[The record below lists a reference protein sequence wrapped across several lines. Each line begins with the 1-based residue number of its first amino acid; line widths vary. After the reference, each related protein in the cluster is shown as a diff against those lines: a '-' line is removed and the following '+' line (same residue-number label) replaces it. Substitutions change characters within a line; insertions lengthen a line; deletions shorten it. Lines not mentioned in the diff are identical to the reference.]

1 MSAEK
6 WQALLDDHAASV
18 REFSSKAQRA
28 ADSRWLV
35 PRAEGKWTPAQE
47 TRHLILTYD
56 AFLRDARG
64 QGTLRLRGN
73 ATRRFF
79 WRLFGL
85 NWILHRKRI
94 PVAVRAPREI
104 RADEEFTP
112 ASDLIPQFE
121 ARSREFTAVIG
132 NLQLNEP
139 ARTFTHPLFG
149 QMSIE
154 QTLRALTVHNRHHAA
169 FLP

>member
-1 MSAEK
+1 MTPDRFQS
-6 WQALLDDHAASV
+6 LLDDHVASV
-18 REFSSKAQRA
+18 REFRAKAERIA
-28 ADSRWLV
+28 EAKWLE
-35 PRAEGKWTPAQE
+35 PRAEGKWAPAQE
-47 TRHLILTYD
+47 TRHLVLTYD

-64 QGTLRLRGN
+64 EGALRLRG
-73 ATRRFF
+73 TPVRRFL

-104 RADEEFTP
+104 RPESESTPAAELIPLLQSRAEEF
-112 ASDLIPQFE
+112 S
-121 ARSREFTAVIG
+121 AVIG
-132 NLQLNEP
+132 NLQLTDP